1 MQLAQVNIAD
11 PTVWPLAKSFPTLGD
26 LVSSFLPKALVIG
39 GIIFFVM
46 VIVAGFNVLGSAGSD
61 DAAQKAKWHQ
71 VLTYAAVGLV
81 IMFGAFWIL
90 QIINRLTGGA
100 LDSLLN
106 TKTKL

>member
-1 MQLAQVNIAD
+1 MQLADVNIN
-11 PTVWPLAKSFPTLGD
+11 TEWQLAKSFPTLGE

-46 VIVAGFNVLGSAGSD
+46 VLVAGFNVLGSAGSD

-71 VLTYAAVGLV
+71 VLTYAAVGLI

-90 QIINRLTGGA
+90 QIINFITKGSLDA
-100 LDSLLN
+100 LLG
-106 TKTKL
+106 TKTL